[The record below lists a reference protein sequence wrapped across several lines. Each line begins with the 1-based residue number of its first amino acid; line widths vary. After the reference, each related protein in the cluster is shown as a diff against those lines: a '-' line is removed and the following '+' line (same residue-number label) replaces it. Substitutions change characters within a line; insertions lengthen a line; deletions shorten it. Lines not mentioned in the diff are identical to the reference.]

1 MAQPHNRNI
10 PKTTK
15 VYNEQGKVQMQIYY
29 NPACDCKVYT
39 EHYNDG
45 KLYAKRTFKL
55 FDKGEMIDGED
66 ITYFYDGSIKIYR
79 NWKDALPVG
88 RFYYKHDNGKL
99 EHEEF
104 YEGKYKSGTWK
115 YYDPFGRLIREQIYT
130 PQKTLWNSKKD
141 VAVYKYYR
149 NGVLYKTEKINGGIK
164 TVAGKKVAKTGTV
177 KITTQD
183 GKKLYQLKCK
193 ACHAIDKNGYGPS
206 VGSFRKS
213 SHKWLM
219 AWIKDYEELID
230 AGDPHAVQ
238 LFKQWRNKKHT
249 KMKDVLTDKQIQ
261 AIIKYLKL

>member
-1 MAQPHNRNI
+1 
-10 PKTTK
+10 
-15 VYNEQGKVQMQIYY
+15 NEQGKVQMQIYY

-141 VAVYKYYR
+141 VAV
-149 NGVLYKTEKINGGIK
+149 
-164 TVAGKKVAKTGTV
+164 
-177 KITTQD
+177 
-183 GKKLYQLKCK
+183 
-193 ACHAIDKNGYGPS
+193 
-206 VGSFRKS
+206 
-213 SHKWLM
+213 
-219 AWIKDYEELID
+219 
-230 AGDPHAVQ
+230 
-238 LFKQWRNKKHT
+238 
-249 KMKDVLTDKQIQ
+249 
-261 AIIKYLKL
+261 